1 MPENAPDSKR
11 AATAGYGA
19 IIQNVASTQ
28 EAREEGARMYVYAM
42 SIVHL
47 PISRRGRCSIRQ
59 RLTDVFPHHRI
70 ETEKGAEFIHPYDD
84 PRVCIQVSC

>member
-28 EAREEGARMYVYAM
+28 EAREEGARMYA
-42 SIVHL
+42 
-47 PISRRGRCSIRQ
+47 
-59 RLTDVFPHHRI
+59 
-70 ETEKGAEFIHPYDD
+70 
-84 PRVCIQVSC
+84 